1 MNRKQMI
8 DILYWLEQCP
18 CILKDF
24 THYKY
29 SEEMVISISTE
40 LAPQLE
46 DTNDELEG

>member
-1 MNRKQMI
+1 MTRNQMI

-24 THYKY
+24 KHYKH

-40 LAPQLE
+40 LTPPLE
-46 DTNDELEG
+46 GNKDELEG